1 MKTEDTIKKEILQVC
16 KRMYQSGF
24 VAANDGNVSVKISE
38 NKIIVTSTG
47 KSKGFIKQ
55 KDLLLIDSKGK
66 VLKGNLKPTTELA
79 MHLFVYQKRK
89 DVKAVVHAHPPYS
102 IAFAVAGI
110 GLDKYILPEVIV
122 SIGKIPLAK
131 YATPSTKEVSNS
143 IAGLIG
149 NYDVILLKNHG
160 VVAVGKDVEEAY
172 HKLERVEHFAK
183 ILYLAMGLGN
193 VDKLSKRDVDK
204 LLKLKNKPKYKGG
217 VRG

>member
-1 MKTEDTIKKEILQVC
+1 MKTEQSIKSDIIKVC

-38 NKIIVTSTG
+38 NKIIVTPTG

-66 VLKGNLKPTTELA
+66 ILKGNLKPTTELA

-102 IAFAVAGI
+102 TAFAVAGI

-131 YATPSTKEVSNS
+131 YATPSTKEVPSS

-149 NYDVILLKNHG
+149 NYDAILLKNHG
-160 VVAVGKDVEEAY
+160 VVTVGKNVEEAY

-183 ILYLAMGLGN
+183 ILYLAMGLGK
-193 VDKLSKRDVDK
+193 VDELTDEDVRKLMKI
-204 LLKLKNKPKYKGG
+204 KNKVK
-217 VRG
+217 